1 VQVYL
6 SDKEIQ
12 DLSQEGVS
20 ADLCSLQ
27 SIQKLSK
34 QDIVF
39 EDGHL
44 LLVNKNP
51 GINVHP

>member
-12 DLSQEGVS
+12 ELSQEVVN
-20 ADLCSLQ
+20 ADMRSLQ

-39 EDGHL
+39 EDNHL
-44 LLVNKNP
+44 LVINKNP